1 MAIAH
6 AESGQLIDVRPL
18 AGKLAESRTAALFKT
33 DELEVMRLV
42 LVAGKSMP
50 MHSVKG
56 EITVQC
62 IEGEVEFTANGRARG
77 MKAGQLLWLAG
88 DVKHALTALTDAS
101 LLVTISLRK

>member
-56 EITVQC
+56 E
-62 IEGEVEFTANGRARG
+62 VEFTANGRARG